1 MTTWSR
7 VTLVGERHKVDAVVP
22 ADESVGTLMPDV
34 LRMLDEPVR
43 NPAAPLHLTTA
54 AGDLLDGGATLSGR
68 GIPDG
73 ATLRLSRS
81 DDPLPAP
88 VVHEV
93 PEAVGTALD
102 GAPGQWGP
110 AAARWSAGVAT
121 GVLLVVLAAVVW
133 STTGNAPG
141 MVATA
146 ALGVLA
152 VAFGAVL
159 GIFWRAALGIALS
172 VGGGLVLCLA
182 VWFAADLYAWP
193 EWGRWCG
200 AALVAATVVLLLG
213 ATSRLGRGGLVG
225 GGVALLLAVLWTV
238 ASAAGL
244 GFSGA
249 AAVGVVACVV
259 LLGLVLRLA
268 LTFSG
273 LTVLDDRRSDGAEVA
288 SSDAHTALAE
298 THRGMVVS
306 VTAVGVSA
314 AAAGVGLA
322 SDLTGWTAALAALF
336 AVVVGSRSRMFPLT
350 LEKAPLLAAAL
361 AVVSSLAV
369 ATAAAPWGVWGVWAA
384 CGLLLGCLATPLG
397 VLAAD
402 PPPHVRARLRR
413 GADRVEAVAVVA
425 IVPVAIGV
433 FGTYQRLLATF

>member
-22 ADESVGTLMPDV
+22 AEEPVGTLMPDV

-43 NPAAPLHLTTA
+43 NPATPLHLTTA

-68 GIPDG
+68 GVPDG
-73 ATLRLSRS
+73 ATLRLTRG

-110 AAARWSAGVAT
+110 AAARWSAGAAT

-133 STTGNAPG
+133 GATGNAPG

-159 GIFWRAALGIALS
+159 GGFWRAALGIALS
-172 VGGGLVLCLA
+172 VSGGAVLCLA

-200 AALVAATVVLLLG
+200 AALVAAAVVLLLG

-225 GGVALLLAVLWTV
+225 GGVALLLAVLWTA

-249 AAVGVVACVV
+249 AAVSVVACVV

-288 SSDAHTALAE
+288 SSDARAALAD

-314 AAAGVGLA
+314 VATGVGLA

-336 AVVVGSRSRMFPLT
+336 AVVLGSRSRMFPLT

-361 AVVSSLAV
+361 AVVAGLAV
-369 ATAAAPWGVWGVWAA
+369 ATADHAPWGVWAA
-384 CGLLLGCLATPLG
+384 CGLLLGCLAVPLG
-397 VLAAD
+397 VLAVD